1 MDCIRLWDRKWWKVF
16 TAILQGC
23 LATLVKI
30 IIFTLYNNNFAV
42 KLVFLIYE
50 GFQKW
55 IGFEDIISSP
65 TYFYVQKS
73 LNDFN
78 QINTPIPFEVER
90 LNVGG
95 AMNLQTGKF
104 TAPRTGKYFFSL
116 SGIGYFPPSSSN
128 LYMNLHLVKNGSR
141 IAKTYSDT
149 TSPGGQ
155 YESFSLQS
163 TLQLQVGDQIWVDI
177 SGIAVGAHFH
187 GNTNTH
193 FTGWLLQEDVSL
205 SLI

>member
-16 TAILQGC
+16 TAILQSC

-30 IIFTLYNNNFAV
+30 IFTFFNNNFAL

-116 SGIGYFPPSSSN
+116 SGLGYFPPSSSN
-128 LYMNLHLVKNGSR
+128 QQLHLHLVKNGSR
-141 IAKTYSDT
+141 IANAHSDS
-149 TSPGGQ
+149 TSPGGHD
-155 YESFSLQS
+155 ETFSLQS
-163 TLQLQVGDQIWVDI
+163 TLQLQIGDQIWVDI
-177 SGIAVGAHFH
+177 SSISAGAHFH
-187 GNTNTH
+187 GNTYTH

>member
-1 MDCIRLWDRKWWKVF
+1 MGSKMVESVYCDF
-16 TAILQGC
+16 TKLPSDAG
-23 LATLVKI
+23 KDNKSF
-30 IIFTLYNNNFAV
+30 IFYYNKFAV
-42 KLVFLIYE
+42 KLGFLIYE

-116 SGIGYFPPSSSN
+116 SGIGLFPASYQS
-128 LYMNLHLVKNGSR
+128 MGLHLVKNDSR
-141 IAKTYSDT
+141 IANAQSDT
-149 TSPGGQ
+149 SSPGGQ
-155 YESFSLQS
+155 YETFSLQS
-163 TLQLQVGDQIWVDI
+163 TLQLQVGEQIWVEIGGI
-177 SGIAVGAHFH
+177 SAGARLH
-187 GNTNTH
+187 GDSYTH

>member
-1 MDCIRLWDRKWWKVF
+1 MDYIRLWDRKWWKVF

-55 IGFEDIISSP
+55 IGFEDIISLP
-65 TYFYVQKS
+65 TYFYVQKTI
-73 LNDFN
+73 NFN
-78 QINTPIPFEVER
+78 QANTPIPFEVEI

-116 SGIGYFPPSSSN
+116 SGLGYFPASSSY
-128 LYMNLHLVKNGSR
+128 LYMYLHLVKNGSR
-141 IAKTYSDT
+141 IANAHSDT
-149 TSPGGQ
+149 TSPGG
-155 YESFSLQS
+155 EWETFSLQS
-163 TLQLQVGDQIWVDI
+163 TLQLQVGDQIWVEIGGI
-177 SGIAVGAHFH
+177 SAGARLH
-187 GNTNTH
+187 GDSYTH